1 MNQLVPERRARL
13 GFWSL
18 WNLSFGFFGIQ
29 VGFALQNANVSRI
42 FQTLGASIDQLPI
55 LWIAGPA
62 TGLIVQPIIGH
73 LSDRTWG
80 RLGRRRPYFLVG
92 ACLCT
97 LALILF
103 PNASV
108 LWVAAALMWTLDASI
123 NIAMEP
129 FRAFVGDTVDASQR
143 TAGYAF
149 QTIFIGMGAVA
160 ASAAPALL
168 TWLGVPNTAPPGQ
181 IPPSVAWAFYTGAA
195 ALLFTVLWTVVTTR
209 EYPPEDIARFDDGP
223 PAPDLVAPAPIGLD
237 LAWLGAGVAVLAAI
251 PLLALD
257 KPLYVLGVGLA
268 GFGVARLI
276 NRAVVH
282 RGRTDTMINHLLS
295 DLRTMPPLMRRL
307 AQIQFLCWS
316 ALFILWIYATP
327 VVADLAFGSAD
338 PINKAYQDG
347 ADWVDLLFATYN
359 GVAALYAFAMPLLV
373 KRLGEA
379 RMHGLNLLAGAAAYL
394 SIPLLHDP
402 HPLLVAMVG
411 IGMAWASI
419 LTIPY
424 SLLAGALPSRKL
436 GVYMGIFNIFI
447 VVPQLVV
454 SSCMGSIARALFPQA
469 TQLVFLIGAALLAGA
484 AALSLTL
491 RVQPAEPSRA

>member
-1 MNQLVPERRARL
+1 MSVALAPVRRARL
-13 GFWSL
+13 GFWGL

-42 FQTLGASIDQLPI
+42 FQTLGASIDALPI

-80 RLGRRRPYFLVG
+80 WLGRRRPYFLIG

-103 PNASV
+103 PSASA
-108 LWVAAALMWTLDASI
+108 LWVAASLMWMLDASI
-123 NIAMEP
+123 NISMEP
-129 FRAFVGDTVDASQR
+129 FRAFVGDMVDASQR
-143 TAGYAF
+143 TAGYAI
-149 QTIFIGMGAVA
+149 QTVFIGSGAVA

-168 TWLGVPNTAPPGQ
+168 AHLGVPNTAPPGQ
-181 IPPSVAWAFYTGAA
+181 IPPSVAWAFYIGAA

-209 EYPPEDIARFDDGP
+209 EYPPEDIARFDEAP
-223 PAPDLVAPAPIGLD
+223 PAPAIVPPAAIGID
-237 LAWLGAGVAVLAAI
+237 LAWLASGAAVLVTI
-251 PLLALD
+251 PALALD

-268 GFGVARLI
+268 GFGLARLV
-276 NRAVVH
+276 NRLAV
-282 RGRTDTMINHLLS
+282 RAGRSDTMLNQLLS
-295 DLRTMPPLMRRL
+295 DLRTMPPIMRRL

-327 VVADLAFGSAD
+327 VVAHLAFGATD
-338 PINKAYQDG
+338 PASQAYQDG
-347 ADWVDLLFATYN
+347 ADWVGVLFAAYN
-359 GVAALYAFAMPLLV
+359 GFAALYALIMPLL
-373 KRLGEA
+373 A
-379 RMHGLNLLAGAAAYL
+379 RRISEPAMHAMNLLAGAAAYL
-394 SIPLLHDP
+394 SFPLVHSPEL
-402 HPLLVAMVG
+402 LLVAMLGVG
-411 IGMAWASI
+411 LAWASI

-424 SLLAGALPSRKL
+424 SLLAGALPTRKL

-454 SSCMGSIARALFPQA
+454 SSCMGSIVRAFFAHAPEYTFVLGA
-469 TQLVFLIGAALLAGA
+469 TLLAIGAG
-484 AALSLTL
+484 LSLTL
-491 RVQPAEPSRA
+491 RQMRQSS

>member
-1 MNQLVPERRARL
+1 MNHATPARRARL
-13 GFWSL
+13 GFWGL

-42 FQTLGASIDQLPI
+42 FQTLGASIAELPI

-80 RLGRRRPYFLVG
+80 RLGRRRPYFLLG

-97 LALILF
+97 LALICF

-108 LWVAAALMWTLDASI
+108 LWVAATLMWMLDASI
-123 NIAMEP
+123 NISMEP
-129 FRAFVGDTVDASQR
+129 FRAFVGDMVDASQR

-149 QTIFIGMGAVA
+149 QTVFIGAGAVA

-168 TWLGVPNTAPPGQ
+168 AHLGVTNTAPPGHV
-181 IPPSVAWAFYTGAA
+181 PPSVAWAFYLGAA
-195 ALLFTVLWTVVTTR
+195 VLLVTVLWTVLTTR
-209 EYPPEDIARFDDGP
+209 EYPPEDIARFDDA
-223 PAPDLVAPAPIGLD
+223 PATADLVPPGPLAID
-237 LAWLGAGVAVLAAI
+237 LIWLAAGAIMLIAI
-251 PLLALD
+251 PALGLD
-257 KPLYVLGVGLA
+257 KPLYVLGAGLA
-268 GFGVARLI
+268 GFGLARLA
-276 NRAVVH
+276 NRISVQAGKH
-282 RGRTDTMINHLLS
+282 ETMLNHLLS
-295 DLRTMPPLMRRL
+295 DLKTMPPLMMRL

-327 VVADLAFGSAD
+327 VVAHLQFGTLD
-338 PINKAYQDG
+338 PASQAYQDG
-347 ADWVDLLFATYN
+347 ADWVGLLFATYN
-359 GVAALYAFAMPLLV
+359 GIAALYAFLMPLIV
-373 KRLGEA
+373 KRIGA
-379 RMHGLNLLAGAAAYL
+379 AVMHGINLLAGAAAYL
-394 SIPLLHDP
+394 AIPLLHNAQA
-402 HPLLVAMVG
+402 LLVAMLG

-424 SLLAGALPSRKL
+424 ALLAGALPARKL

-454 SSCMGSIARALFPQA
+454 SSCMGSIARAFFPQSS
-469 TQLVFLIGAALLAGA
+469 QLVFAIGASLLAAG

-491 RVQPAEPSRA
+491 GRLQR

>member
-1 MNQLVPERRARL
+1 MSKAAPARRARF
-13 GFWSL
+13 GFWGL

-42 FQTLGASIDQLPI
+42 FQTLGASIDDLPI

-108 LWVAAALMWTLDASI
+108 LWAAAALMWMLDASI
-123 NIAMEP
+123 NISMEP
-129 FRAFVGDTVDASQR
+129 FRAFVGDMVDASQR
-143 TAGYAF
+143 TAGYAL
-149 QTIFIGMGAVA
+149 QTVFIGSGAVA
-160 ASAAPALL
+160 ASVAPALL
-168 TWLGVPNTAPPGQ
+168 THLGVANTAPPGQ
-181 IPPSVAWAFYTGAA
+181 IPPSVAWAFYIGAA
-195 ALLFTVLWTVVTTR
+195 ALLITVLWTVVTTR
-209 EYPPEDIARFDDGP
+209 EYPPEELARFDEAPTAATP
-223 PAPDLVAPAPIGLD
+223 PRAPAPVGMD
-237 LAWLGAGVAVLAAI
+237 LAWLAAGAVVLVLI
-251 PLLALD
+251 PELGLD

-268 GFGVARLI
+268 GFGAARLA
-276 NRAVVH
+276 NRLAV
-282 RGRTDTMINHLLS
+282 RGGRTDTMLNQLLS
-295 DLRTMPPLMRRL
+295 DLRAMPPVMRRL
-307 AQIQFLCWS
+307 ALIQFLSWS

-327 VVADLAFGSAD
+327 VVANLQFGALD
-338 PINKAYQDG
+338 PASQAYQDG
-347 ADWVDLLFATYN
+347 ADWV
-359 GVAALYAFAMPLLV
+359 GVLS
-373 KRLGEA
+373 
-379 RMHGLNLLAGAAAYL
+379 AAYL
-394 SIPLLHDP
+394 AFPLVRDP
-402 HPLLVAMVG
+402 HAMLIAMAG

-424 SLLAGALPSRKL
+424 SLLAGALPVRKL

-454 SSCMGSIARALFPQA
+454 SSCLGSIVRTILAHRTEYVFAL
-469 TQLVFLIGAALLAGA
+469 GAALFMAGA
-484 AALSLTL
+484 GLALTL
-491 RVQPAEPSRA
+491 RRPRNYS

>member
-1 MNQLVPERRARL
+1 LNHATPARRARL
-13 GFWSL
+13 GFWGL

-42 FQTLGASIDQLPI
+42 FQTLGASIAELPI

-80 RLGRRRPYFLVG
+80 RLGRRRPYFLLG

-97 LALILF
+97 LALICF

-108 LWVAAALMWTLDASI
+108 LWVAATLMWMLDASI
-123 NIAMEP
+123 NISMEP
-129 FRAFVGDTVDASQR
+129 FRAFVGDMVDASQR

-149 QTIFIGMGAVA
+149 QTVFIGAGAVA

-168 TWLGVPNTAPPGQ
+168 AHLGVTNTAPPGHV
-181 IPPSVAWAFYTGAA
+181 PPSVAWAFYLGAA
-195 ALLFTVLWTVVTTR
+195 VLLVTVLWTVLTTR
-209 EYPPEDIARFDDGP
+209 EYPPEDIARFDDA
-223 PAPDLVAPAPIGLD
+223 PATADLVPPGPLAID
-237 LAWLGAGVAVLAAI
+237 LIWLAAGAIMLIAI
-251 PLLALD
+251 PALGLD
-257 KPLYVLGVGLA
+257 KPLYVLGAGLA
-268 GFGVARLI
+268 GFGLARLA
-276 NRAVVH
+276 NRISVQAGKH
-282 RGRTDTMINHLLS
+282 ETMLNHLLS
-295 DLRTMPPLMRRL
+295 DLKTMPPLMMRL

-327 VVADLAFGSAD
+327 VVAHLQFGTLD
-338 PINKAYQDG
+338 PASQAYQDG
-347 ADWVDLLFATYN
+347 ADWVGLLFATYN
-359 GVAALYAFAMPLLV
+359 GIAALYAFLMPLIV
-373 KRLGEA
+373 KRIGA
-379 RMHGLNLLAGAAAYL
+379 AVMHGINLLAGAAAYL
-394 SIPLLHDP
+394 AIPLLHNAQA
-402 HPLLVAMVG
+402 LLVAMLG

-424 SLLAGALPSRKL
+424 ALLAGALPARKL

-454 SSCMGSIARALFPQA
+454 SSCMGSIARAFFPQSS
-469 TQLVFLIGAALLAGA
+469 QLVFAIGASLLAAG

-491 RVQPAEPSRA
+491 GRLQR